1 MISLINLSNF
11 KKKNGTI
18 KFNKLNHKIEFKD
31 VNFSYKNKNRIIDN
45 LNIEIKKN
53 SITSII
59 GKSGSGK
66 STIMDL
72 IAGLLEISDG
82 EILIDQI
89 NLKDI
94 DLSTFREKI
103 GYVTQDTTLF
113 NTSILNNLT
122 YVSSKQYSEGQ
133 IWESLKFA
141 NMSEFV
147 ESLPDKL
154 NTNIGEQGIQFS
166 GGQRQRL
173 SLARAFLK
181 KPNILILDEATSS
194 LDSISEQEIQKT
206 IVNFKKEDTTTIII
220 AHRLSTIKTSDF
232 IFVIENGK
240 IIEKGDYKKLTSMK
254 DSKFN
259 IMLRSQIIN

>member
-1 MISLINLSNF
+1 
-11 KKKNGTI
+11 
-18 KFNKLNHKIEFKD
+18 
-31 VNFSYKNKNRIIDN
+31 
-45 LNIEIKKN
+45 
-53 SITSII
+53 
-59 GKSGSGK
+59 
-66 STIMDL
+66 
-72 IAGLLEISDG
+72 
-82 EILIDQI
+82 
-89 NLKDI
+89 
-94 DLSTFREKI
+94 
-103 GYVTQDTTLF
+103 
-113 NTSILNNLT
+113 
-122 YVSSKQYSEGQ
+122 
-133 IWESLKFA
+133 
-141 NMSEFV
+141 MSEFV

-220 AHRLSTIKTSDF
+220 AHRLSTIKASDF